1 MLEPRLE
8 ETLRFRLRAIPARPE
23 NAAERRGHAERR
35 REPGTF
41 LDCVGAGSV
50 PELPAHPRVLAR
62 GSDKPARDLLSVRIQ
77 RAAAARGCSGFFCFG
92 RASSMAL
99 RCSACS
105 SSQMVIGLA
114 MYQVEYVPEM
124 MPTSMAAAKSQMVPT
139 P

>member
-1 MLEPRLE
+1 MGRLFLSGQ
-8 ETLRFRLRAIPARPE
+8 TTCALLLGAGLLLRAQGAFRSPEHAAMDSAKTRPAE
-23 NAAERRGHAERR
+23 M
-35 REPGTF
+35 
-41 LDCVGAGSV
+41 AG
-50 PELPAHPRVLAR
+50 E
-62 GSDKPARDLLSVRIQ
+62 
-77 RAAAARGCSGFFCFG
+77 RAAAAGRFCSGFFGFG
-92 RASSMAL
+92 CAAAMAL